1 MSSKILR
8 QVTEALRESPMPR
21 QDIAIL
27 AMQLLA
33 WARIGKKEWVTNTVP
48 SLSEAADS
56 GLRLLDA
63 GVAALE
69 CASGTL
75 GEAFAG
81 IQRRAELAGPSVLAA
96 ANICIRL
103 ERDGLLEGL
112 DLNELVASLGAEV
125 GPELALYHSS
135 VVDLMV
141 RLVGPTAGTTTY
153 CPWDQIA
160 QASSSVLRAGGD
172 AAVENPLITPLPALA
187 AVFSGKKSR
196 TAYSD
201 PIRTP
206 SFIES
211 GKLERFH
218 QSVALPPL
226 GVKVRGDVVDRDLF
240 GRFDN
245 PKATWTV
252 LCIQHLMAHSRR
264 RVVVAV
270 PYSLLVGVGADKKL
284 REQLVRAGQVRTVIS
299 LFPGL
304 ASGTA
309 IQLAILVLDPRGG
322 TKQVRF
328 VDASGECFKVQQGRS
343 RVALGNLDKLLEAVQ
358 SRSDSDLARSVETG
372 EIEANDFSLQVE
384 RYVLDEGRI
393 ELQRRLAHVE
403 KVALGDLVSTV
414 RTPPASK
421 ANSDGIPVLEVG
433 ASDIARTGY
442 TRPGRDGA
450 VRDVG
455 SQDPDHFLREGD
467 IVLTIRGNVGR
478 VGFIPADVAKPG
490 PGGWTAGS
498 SLTVLRT
505 RSESGVDPAVL
516 ALLLRSPLGQELLS
530 GISSGV
536 TIPMITLRDLLRLE
550 LPVPGTN
557 ASHTAR
563 AILDEEEAL
572 GRQIAEMVKKQQNVA
587 GPDSAY
593 GLLD

>member
-1 MSSKILR
+1 MSSKILW
-8 QVTEALRESPMPR
+8 QVTQALRGSPMPR
-21 QDIAIL
+21 QDIATL
-27 AMQLLA
+27 AVQLLV
-33 WARIGKKEWVTNTVP
+33 WARVGKKEWVTNTVP

-69 CASGTL
+69 RANGTL

-81 IQRRAELAGPSVLAA
+81 IQRRAELAGPSFQVA

-103 ERDGLLEGL
+103 EQDGLLEGL
-112 DLNELVASLGAEV
+112 DFNELIASLGAEV
-125 GPELALYHSS
+125 GPELAMYHSS
-135 VVDLMV
+135 MVDLMV

-160 QASSSVLRAGGD
+160 QASSSVFRAGGG
-172 AAVENPLITPLPALA
+172 AAVESPLITPFPALA
-187 AVFSGKKSR
+187 AVFSGKEGR
-196 TAYSD
+196 AAYSD
-201 PIRTP
+201 PIRSP

-211 GKLERFH
+211 GKLECFD

-226 GVKVRGDVVDRDLF
+226 GVKVRDDLVDRDLF

-270 PYSLLVGVGADKKL
+270 PYSLLIGIGADKKL
-284 REQLVRAGQVRTVIS
+284 REQLLRAGQVRAVIS

-328 VDASGECFKVQQGRS
+328 VNASGDFFKIQHARS
-343 RVALGNLDKLLEAVQ
+343 KVALGNPDGLLEAVE
-358 SRSDSDLARSVETG
+358 SRSDSDLARSVEIG

-384 RYVLDEGRI
+384 RYVLDEGRV
-393 ELQRRLAHVE
+393 ELQRRLSQL
-403 KVALGDLVSTV
+403 KTVALGDLVATV

-421 ANSDGIPVLEVG
+421 ADAAGIPVLEVG
-433 ASDIARTGY
+433 ASDIGRTGY
-442 TRPGRDGA
+442 TYPGREGA
-450 VRDVG
+450 VRNVG
-455 SQDPDHFLREGD
+455 SQDSEYFLREGD
-467 IVLTIRGNVGR
+467 IVVTIRGSVGR
-478 VGFIPADVAKPG
+478 VGIIPADVSKPG
-490 PGGWTAGS
+490 AGGWTAGS
-498 SLTVLRT
+498 SLTVLRA
-505 RSESGVDPAVL
+505 RSESRFDPAVL

-536 TIPMITLRDLLRLE
+536 TIPMITLRDLLQLE
-550 LPVPGTN
+550 LPVPGTEV
-557 ASHTAR
+557 SRKAR

-572 GRQIAEMVKKQQNVA
+572 GRKIVEMVKKQQNVA
-587 GPDSAY
+587 GSDSAY